1 MKCGKEIE
9 SDSIECEWC
18 YNWEHKECAGLSNDI
33 YKVLDGAPVNVMF
46 FCTKCE
52 PKVKLALK
60 FFDDIQQKQKLLD
73 DRLQQLDEK
82 FTKSINDINTRID
95 KSASLPVENAMEQA
109 ARSSPSNTK
118 LPVSYDITSTLTS
131 ILAEEKEKEKR
142 KLNLII
148 HKIPE
153 STDDNAQIRKAY
165 DLRQINTILQ
175 KHLNIET
182 TIENAICL
190 GKKDLAK
197 TRLLKITVASLKLK
211 KEILRN
217 SSKLRNV
224 SDPDWIQTI
233 FITPDLTPKELEKD
247 KALRAK
253 LVELNAT
260 SKIYKIKNGE
270 IVRREKH

>member
-1 MKCGKEIE
+1 MISLQGVEKLITAVR
-9 SDSIECEWC
+9 SDAIDR
-18 YNWEHKECAGLSNDI
+18 SN
-33 YKVLDGAPVNVMF
+33 
-46 FCTKCE
+46 E
-52 PKVKLALK
+52 KLGVSV
-60 FFDDIQQKQKLLD
+60 
-73 DRLQQLDEK
+73 
-82 FTKSINDINTRID
+82 SINDINTRID

-182 TIENAICL
+182 TIENAIRL

-217 SSKLRNV
+217 SSKLKGQCV
-224 SDPDWIQTI
+224 SMEAVQSRMIS
-233 FITPDLTPKELEKD
+233 
-247 KALRAK
+247 
-253 LVELNAT
+253 LVVK
-260 SKIYKIKNGE
+260 S
-270 IVRREKH
+270 

>member
-1 MKCGKEIE
+1 M
-9 SDSIECEWC
+9 
-18 YNWEHKECAGLSNDI
+18 
-33 YKVLDGAPVNVMF
+33 
-46 FCTKCE
+46 
-52 PKVKLALK
+52 
-60 FFDDIQQKQKLLD
+60 LD

-82 FTKSINDINTRID
+82 FTKSINDINTRLD
-95 KSASLPVENAMEQA
+95 KSASLPVENVKEQE
-109 ARSSPSNTK
+109 ARSSSSHIKP
-118 LPVSYDITSTLTS
+118 PVSDDITSTLIS

-153 STDDNAQIRKAY
+153 SNHDNAQTRKAY
-165 DLRQINTILQ
+165 DLHQINTILQ
-175 KHLNIET
+175 KHLNTES
-182 TIENAICL
+182 TIDNAIRL
-190 GKKDLAK
+190 GKKYLAK
-197 TRLLKITVASLKLK
+197 TRLLKITITSLKLK
-211 KEILRN
+211 KEILHN

-224 SDPDWIQTI
+224 SDPDWIQTV

-270 IVRREKH
+270 IMRREKH